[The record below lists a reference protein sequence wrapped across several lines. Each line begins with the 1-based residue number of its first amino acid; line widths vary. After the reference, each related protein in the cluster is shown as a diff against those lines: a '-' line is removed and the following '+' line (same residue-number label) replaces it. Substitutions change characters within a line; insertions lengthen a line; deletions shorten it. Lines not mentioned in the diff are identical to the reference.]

1 MTTSTSA
8 GVTGA
13 GPAPRRALALALVL
27 GVVAAVAGCGDRPVR
42 PATHA
47 AASTDRAAPST
58 TAPPSSSTTPSTAVT
73 VTATAPTVTV
83 PATLA
88 ARAIRSTVQQGGA
101 RFRSDAVVPGGQTLA
116 RREGVVDWAAARG
129 SARSLADQGLYTAGP
144 STGLVLVARTWLT
157 GPSTVEQ
164 AVEGGRVSG
173 QAKPVL
179 GGVARFVGLNAT
191 GDGSGAPA
199 LEAALAEAVGSGPLL
214 SRGAEQ
220 VDGREAQH
228 YVTTSRAGATDLW
241 LDTRGRI
248 VRLQVRG
255 EGGPAYSVLTFTAFG
270 AGLPVDPPPTT
281 G

>member
-1 MTTSTSA
+1 MTTSTSS

-13 GPAPRRALALALVL
+13 GPAPRRALALAVVL
-27 GVVAAVAGCGDRPVR
+27 GVVAAVAGCGDRPVTPASRAAR
-42 PATHA
+42 P
-47 AASTDRAAPST
+47 TDRAAPSSAAT
-58 TAPPSSSTTPSTAVT
+58 PSSAAST
-73 VTATAPTVTV
+73 TATAPAVTA

-88 ARAIRSTVQQGGA
+88 ARAIRSTVEEGGA
-101 RFRSDAVVPGGQTLA
+101 HFRSDAVVPGGQTLA
-116 RREGVVDWAAARG
+116 RREGVVDWTAGRG
-129 SARSLADQGLYTAGP
+129 SARSLADQGLWTGGA

-164 AVEGGRVSG
+164 AVEGGRASG
-173 QAKPVL
+173 RAKPVL
-179 GGVARFVGLNAT
+179 GGVARFVGLDAT
-191 GDGSGAPA
+191 GDGSGVPA
-199 LEAALAEAVGSGPLL
+199 LKAALAEAVGSGPLL

-220 VDGREAQH
+220 VDGREARH

-248 VRLQVRG
+248 VRLRVRG

-270 AGLPVDPPPTT
+270 AGLPVDPPPPA